1 MALSDIFDAITSFVA
16 TVITSVLVYF
26 VMAAVLVAIAV
37 GIAVVVDWCRSGRR
51 RLVQLVRRPNLM
63 VRPLARRHPGI
74 QRYLLRR
81 AQHQTERA
89 MVRLVMDHLLRDWQ
103 GRR

>member
-1 MALSDIFDAITSFVA
+1 MAVSDVFDAVTNVVA
-16 TVITSVLVYF
+16 TVITSVLAYV
-26 VMAAVLVAIAV
+26 VIAAVLVAIAV
-37 GIAVVVDWCRSGRR
+37 GIAVVVDWCRSGRH
-51 RLVQLVRRPNLM
+51 RLVQLVRRPNLV